1 MKQTEHFWMICCHG
15 LQVYRRTS
23 ENKINS
29 QQAARA
35 AYSCQGTLYGAF
47 TAELLE
53 RLEEAGCSILST
65 PEYGAVKVG
74 KKIQVYGYKK

>member
-1 MKQTEHFWMICCHG
+1 MICCHG

-47 TAELLE
+47 TKYPQADMNIAFEH
-53 RLEEAGCSILST
+53 RDNTAKDKI
-65 PEYGAVKVG
+65 VKTL
-74 KKIQVYGYKK
+74 